1 MQYTSGSTAN
11 PRGVVLSMRNVTE
24 NVDQIIRNYF
34 RHEGGAPRLPSS
46 VVSWLPLYHDM
57 GLMVG
62 LFIPLFVGCPVIL
75 TSPEAFIRKPA
86 RWMQL
91 LAKHQAPFSAAPNF
105 AFDLA
110 VAKTSEED
118 MAGLDLGH
126 VNTIINGAEQV
137 QPNTITKFLRRFR
150 PYNLMPAAVK
160 PSYGMA
166 EAVVYLATTK
176 AGSPPTSTEFDADS
190 LARGHAELST
200 FETERATRLIR
211 YHSDDKEPLLRI
223 VDPDSN
229 IELGPGRIG
238 EIWIHG
244 KNVSTG
250 YHNADDA
257 LNRDKFQASIREA
270 SAGTPRSPWLR
281 TGDLGFIVGDEFYIV
296 GRMKDL
302 IIQDGVNHYPDDIE
316 TTVKEFTGGRVAA
329 FSVSDDGVEH
339 LVIAA
344 EVRTEH
350 GPDKVTIMDFSTI
363 KRLVVSALSKLH
375 GLHVTDFL
383 LVPPGALPKTTSGK
397 ISRAACAKQYGAN
410 KLQRSSNVPMT
421 DGSVTA
427 DKLQKWFREYLST
440 HIECHPNEVSLD
452 VPIRDLGLKSIDV
465 LAIPGDLGDRF
476 GFCIP
481 DLAVWDNPS
490 ANDLIDSLLN
500 QRSADSLRESHGHA
514 DRNTQ
519 GRGSI
524 NEPVAVIGVGCR
536 FPGDIDGPER
546 LWDFLTEK
554 KCAITAYPDRGFTN
568 AGTFAESGGF
578 LKDVAG
584 FDNRFFDIPPD
595 EALRMDPQQ
604 RLLLEVSWEALE
616 HAGIIPESLRLS
628 RTGVFVGVSS
638 TDYVRLVS
646 ASAQQKSTIWDNT
659 GGSSSIIANRISY
672 FLDIQGPSIV
682 IDTACSSSLVAVH
695 LACRSLST
703 WDCDIALVGGTNVLI
718 SPEPWGGFREAGILS
733 QTGCCHAF
741 DKSADGMVRGEG
753 CGVIVLQRLSDARLE
768 GRRILAIL
776 TGSAVNQDGKSNGI
790 MAPNPSAQIG
800 VLENACK
807 SARVD
812 PLEIGYVEA
821 HGTGTSLGDRIE
833 AHALGMVFGRKRPGS
848 GPLMIGSIKPNIGH
862 LEGAAGIAGLIKAV
876 LMVERGSLL
885 PSGGFTEPNPAIPFT
900 ELGLRVVDELQE
912 WPVVA
917 GRPRRAGVSSF
928 GFGGTNA
935 HVIVEEAGSVGADT
949 VSGRADVGG
958 SGGGVVAWVISG
970 KTASALAAQAG
981 RLGRYVRARP
991 ALDVVDVGYSL
1002 VSTRSVFDH
1011 RAVVVGQTR
1020 DELLAGLA
1028 GVVAGRPEAGVVCGV
1043 GKPAGK
1049 TAFVFAGQGSQWLG
1063 MGSELYAAYPVF
1075 AEALDAVVDE
1085 LDRHLRYPLRDVIW
1099 GHDQDLLNTTEFAQP
1114 ALFAVEVALYRLLM
1128 SWGVRPGLV
1137 LGHSVGELAAAH
1149 VAGALCLPDA
1159 AMLVAA
1165 RGRLMQALPAG
1176 GAMFAVQAREDEVA
1190 PMLGHDVSI
1199 AAVNG
1204 PASVVISGAHDAV
1217 SAIADRLRGQG
1228 RRVHRL
1234 AVSHAF
1240 HSALMEPMIAEFTA
1254 VAAELSVGLPTIPVI
1269 SNVTGQLVA
1278 DDFASAD
1285 YWARHIRAVVRFGD
1299 SVRSAH
1305 CAGASR
1311 FIEVGPGGGLT
1322 SLIEASLAD
1331 AQIVSVPTLR
1341 KDRPEPV
1348 SVMTAAAQGFVSGM
1362 GLDWASVFS
1371 GYRPKR
1377 VELPTYA
1384 FQHQKFWLAPAP
1396 SVSDPTA
1403 AGQIGASDGGAEL
1416 LASSGFAARLAGRSA
1431 DEQLAAAI
1439 EVVCEHAAAVLGRD
1453 GAAGLDAGQAFA
1465 DSGFN
1470 SLSAVELRNR
1480 LTAVTAVTLPATA
1493 IFDHPTPT
1501 ELAQYLITQIDGHG
1515 SSAAAAA
1522 NPAER
1527 IDALTDLFLQA
1538 CDAGRDADGW
1548 KMVALASNTRERMSS
1563 PVRNNVSKNVALLAD
1578 GISDVVVICIP
1589 TLTVLSDQRE
1599 YRDIANAMTGRHSVY
1614 SLTLPGFDSSDALPQ
1629 NADMIVETVSNAIID
1644 VVGGSCRFVL
1654 SGYSSG
1660 GVLAYA
1666 LCSHL
1671 SVKHQ
1676 RNPLGVALIDTY
1688 LPSQIANPSMNEG
1701 FSPNDTGKGLS
1712 REVIRVARMLNR
1724 LTATRLTAAATY
1736 AAIFQAWE
1744 PGRSMA
1750 PVLNIVAKDRIA
1762 TVENLREERINRW
1775 RTAAAEAAYSVAEV
1789 PGDHFG
1795 MMSTSSEA
1803 IATEIHDWISGLVRG
1818 PHR

>member
-1 MQYTSGSTAN
+1 
-11 PRGVVLSMRNVTE
+11 
-24 NVDQIIRNYF
+24 
-34 RHEGGAPRLPSS
+34 
-46 VVSWLPLYHDM
+46 
-57 GLMVG
+57 
-62 LFIPLFVGCPVIL
+62 
-75 TSPEAFIRKPA
+75 
-86 RWMQL
+86 
-91 LAKHQAPFSAAPNF
+91 
-105 AFDLA
+105 
-110 VAKTSEED
+110 
-118 MAGLDLGH
+118 
-126 VNTIINGAEQV
+126 
-137 QPNTITKFLRRFR
+137 
-150 PYNLMPAAVK
+150 
-160 PSYGMA
+160 
-166 EAVVYLATTK
+166 
-176 AGSPPTSTEFDADS
+176 
-190 LARGHAELST
+190 
-200 FETERATRLIR
+200 
-211 YHSDDKEPLLRI
+211 
-223 VDPDSN
+223 
-229 IELGPGRIG
+229 
-238 EIWIHG
+238 
-244 KNVSTG
+244 
-250 YHNADDA
+250 
-257 LNRDKFQASIREA
+257 
-270 SAGTPRSPWLR
+270 
-281 TGDLGFIVGDEFYIV
+281 
-296 GRMKDL
+296 
-302 IIQDGVNHYPDDIE
+302 
-316 TTVKEFTGGRVAA
+316 
-329 FSVSDDGVEH
+329 
-339 LVIAA
+339 
-344 EVRTEH
+344 
-350 GPDKVTIMDFSTI
+350 
-363 KRLVVSALSKLH
+363 
-375 GLHVTDFL
+375 
-383 LVPPGALPKTTSGK
+383 
-397 ISRAACAKQYGAN
+397 
-410 KLQRSSNVPMT
+410 MT

-821 HGTGTSLGDRIE
+821 HGTGTSLGDRIA

-1299 SVRSAH
+1299 SARSAH

>member
-1 MQYTSGSTAN
+1 
-11 PRGVVLSMRNVTE
+11 
-24 NVDQIIRNYF
+24 
-34 RHEGGAPRLPSS
+34 
-46 VVSWLPLYHDM
+46 
-57 GLMVG
+57 
-62 LFIPLFVGCPVIL
+62 
-75 TSPEAFIRKPA
+75 
-86 RWMQL
+86 
-91 LAKHQAPFSAAPNF
+91 
-105 AFDLA
+105 
-110 VAKTSEED
+110 
-118 MAGLDLGH
+118 
-126 VNTIINGAEQV
+126 
-137 QPNTITKFLRRFR
+137 
-150 PYNLMPAAVK
+150 
-160 PSYGMA
+160 
-166 EAVVYLATTK
+166 
-176 AGSPPTSTEFDADS
+176 
-190 LARGHAELST
+190 
-200 FETERATRLIR
+200 
-211 YHSDDKEPLLRI
+211 
-223 VDPDSN
+223 
-229 IELGPGRIG
+229 
-238 EIWIHG
+238 
-244 KNVSTG
+244 
-250 YHNADDA
+250 
-257 LNRDKFQASIREA
+257 
-270 SAGTPRSPWLR
+270 
-281 TGDLGFIVGDEFYIV
+281 
-296 GRMKDL
+296 
-302 IIQDGVNHYPDDIE
+302 
-316 TTVKEFTGGRVAA
+316 
-329 FSVSDDGVEH
+329 
-339 LVIAA
+339 
-344 EVRTEH
+344 
-350 GPDKVTIMDFSTI
+350 
-363 KRLVVSALSKLH
+363 
-375 GLHVTDFL
+375 
-383 LVPPGALPKTTSGK
+383 
-397 ISRAACAKQYGAN
+397 
-410 KLQRSSNVPMT
+410 MT

-812 PLEIGYVEA
+812 PLEIGYVED

-1676 RNPLGVALIDTY
+1676 RNPLRVALIDTY

-1818 PHR
+1818 PHP

>member
-1 MQYTSGSTAN
+1 MVS
-11 PRGVVLSMRNVTE
+11 RVLVHAYRV
-24 NVDQIIRNYF
+24 
-34 RHEGGAPRLPSS
+34 SS
-46 VVSWLPLYHDM
+46 
-57 GLMVG
+57 
-62 LFIPLFVGCPVIL
+62 
-75 TSPEAFIRKPA
+75 
-86 RWMQL
+86 
-91 LAKHQAPFSAAPNF
+91 
-105 AFDLA
+105 
-110 VAKTSEED
+110 
-118 MAGLDLGH
+118 
-126 VNTIINGAEQV
+126 
-137 QPNTITKFLRRFR
+137 
-150 PYNLMPAAVK
+150 
-160 PSYGMA
+160 
-166 EAVVYLATTK
+166 
-176 AGSPPTSTEFDADS
+176 
-190 LARGHAELST
+190 
-200 FETERATRLIR
+200 
-211 YHSDDKEPLLRI
+211 
-223 VDPDSN
+223 
-229 IELGPGRIG
+229 
-238 EIWIHG
+238 
-244 KNVSTG
+244 
-250 YHNADDA
+250 
-257 LNRDKFQASIREA
+257 
-270 SAGTPRSPWLR
+270 
-281 TGDLGFIVGDEFYIV
+281 
-296 GRMKDL
+296 
-302 IIQDGVNHYPDDIE
+302 
-316 TTVKEFTGGRVAA
+316 
-329 FSVSDDGVEH
+329 
-339 LVIAA
+339 
-344 EVRTEH
+344 
-350 GPDKVTIMDFSTI
+350 
-363 KRLVVSALSKLH
+363 
-375 GLHVTDFL
+375 
-383 LVPPGALPKTTSGK
+383 
-397 ISRAACAKQYGAN
+397 
-410 KLQRSSNVPMT
+410 
-421 DGSVTA
+421 
-427 DKLQKWFREYLST
+427 
-440 HIECHPNEVSLD
+440 NEVSLD

-519 GRGSI
+519 GRDSI

-616 HAGIIPESLRLS
+616 HAGIIPASLRLS

-812 PLEIGYVEA
+812 PLEIGYVQA

-1818 PHR
+1818 PHP

>member
-1 MQYTSGSTAN
+1 
-11 PRGVVLSMRNVTE
+11 
-24 NVDQIIRNYF
+24 
-34 RHEGGAPRLPSS
+34 
-46 VVSWLPLYHDM
+46 
-57 GLMVG
+57 
-62 LFIPLFVGCPVIL
+62 
-75 TSPEAFIRKPA
+75 
-86 RWMQL
+86 
-91 LAKHQAPFSAAPNF
+91 
-105 AFDLA
+105 
-110 VAKTSEED
+110 
-118 MAGLDLGH
+118 
-126 VNTIINGAEQV
+126 
-137 QPNTITKFLRRFR
+137 
-150 PYNLMPAAVK
+150 
-160 PSYGMA
+160 
-166 EAVVYLATTK
+166 
-176 AGSPPTSTEFDADS
+176 
-190 LARGHAELST
+190 
-200 FETERATRLIR
+200 
-211 YHSDDKEPLLRI
+211 
-223 VDPDSN
+223 
-229 IELGPGRIG
+229 
-238 EIWIHG
+238 
-244 KNVSTG
+244 
-250 YHNADDA
+250 
-257 LNRDKFQASIREA
+257 
-270 SAGTPRSPWLR
+270 
-281 TGDLGFIVGDEFYIV
+281 
-296 GRMKDL
+296 
-302 IIQDGVNHYPDDIE
+302 
-316 TTVKEFTGGRVAA
+316 
-329 FSVSDDGVEH
+329 
-339 LVIAA
+339 
-344 EVRTEH
+344 
-350 GPDKVTIMDFSTI
+350 
-363 KRLVVSALSKLH
+363 
-375 GLHVTDFL
+375 
-383 LVPPGALPKTTSGK
+383 
-397 ISRAACAKQYGAN
+397 
-410 KLQRSSNVPMT
+410 MT

-1578 GISDVVVICIP
+1578 GISNVVVICIP

-1818 PHR
+1818 PHP

>member
-1 MQYTSGSTAN
+1 MVS
-11 PRGVVLSMRNVTE
+11 RVLVHAYRV
-24 NVDQIIRNYF
+24 
-34 RHEGGAPRLPSS
+34 SS
-46 VVSWLPLYHDM
+46 
-57 GLMVG
+57 
-62 LFIPLFVGCPVIL
+62 
-75 TSPEAFIRKPA
+75 
-86 RWMQL
+86 
-91 LAKHQAPFSAAPNF
+91 
-105 AFDLA
+105 
-110 VAKTSEED
+110 
-118 MAGLDLGH
+118 
-126 VNTIINGAEQV
+126 
-137 QPNTITKFLRRFR
+137 
-150 PYNLMPAAVK
+150 
-160 PSYGMA
+160 
-166 EAVVYLATTK
+166 
-176 AGSPPTSTEFDADS
+176 
-190 LARGHAELST
+190 
-200 FETERATRLIR
+200 
-211 YHSDDKEPLLRI
+211 
-223 VDPDSN
+223 
-229 IELGPGRIG
+229 
-238 EIWIHG
+238 
-244 KNVSTG
+244 
-250 YHNADDA
+250 
-257 LNRDKFQASIREA
+257 
-270 SAGTPRSPWLR
+270 
-281 TGDLGFIVGDEFYIV
+281 
-296 GRMKDL
+296 
-302 IIQDGVNHYPDDIE
+302 
-316 TTVKEFTGGRVAA
+316 
-329 FSVSDDGVEH
+329 
-339 LVIAA
+339 
-344 EVRTEH
+344 
-350 GPDKVTIMDFSTI
+350 
-363 KRLVVSALSKLH
+363 
-375 GLHVTDFL
+375 
-383 LVPPGALPKTTSGK
+383 
-397 ISRAACAKQYGAN
+397 
-410 KLQRSSNVPMT
+410 
-421 DGSVTA
+421 
-427 DKLQKWFREYLST
+427 
-440 HIECHPNEVSLD
+440 NEVSLD

-753 CGVIVLQRLSDARLE
+753 CGVIVLQRLSDARVE

-1818 PHR
+1818 PHP

>member
-1 MQYTSGSTAN
+1 MVS
-11 PRGVVLSMRNVTE
+11 RVLVHAYRV
-24 NVDQIIRNYF
+24 
-34 RHEGGAPRLPSS
+34 SS
-46 VVSWLPLYHDM
+46 
-57 GLMVG
+57 
-62 LFIPLFVGCPVIL
+62 
-75 TSPEAFIRKPA
+75 
-86 RWMQL
+86 
-91 LAKHQAPFSAAPNF
+91 
-105 AFDLA
+105 
-110 VAKTSEED
+110 
-118 MAGLDLGH
+118 
-126 VNTIINGAEQV
+126 
-137 QPNTITKFLRRFR
+137 
-150 PYNLMPAAVK
+150 
-160 PSYGMA
+160 
-166 EAVVYLATTK
+166 
-176 AGSPPTSTEFDADS
+176 
-190 LARGHAELST
+190 
-200 FETERATRLIR
+200 
-211 YHSDDKEPLLRI
+211 
-223 VDPDSN
+223 
-229 IELGPGRIG
+229 
-238 EIWIHG
+238 
-244 KNVSTG
+244 
-250 YHNADDA
+250 
-257 LNRDKFQASIREA
+257 
-270 SAGTPRSPWLR
+270 
-281 TGDLGFIVGDEFYIV
+281 
-296 GRMKDL
+296 
-302 IIQDGVNHYPDDIE
+302 
-316 TTVKEFTGGRVAA
+316 
-329 FSVSDDGVEH
+329 
-339 LVIAA
+339 
-344 EVRTEH
+344 
-350 GPDKVTIMDFSTI
+350 
-363 KRLVVSALSKLH
+363 
-375 GLHVTDFL
+375 
-383 LVPPGALPKTTSGK
+383 
-397 ISRAACAKQYGAN
+397 
-410 KLQRSSNVPMT
+410 
-421 DGSVTA
+421 
-427 DKLQKWFREYLST
+427 
-440 HIECHPNEVSLD
+440 NEVSLD

-568 AGTFAESGGF
+568 AGTFAESGSF

-1614 SLTLPGFDSSDALPQ
+1614 SLTLAGFDSSDALPQ

-1818 PHR
+1818 PHP

>member
-1 MQYTSGSTAN
+1 MVS
-11 PRGVVLSMRNVTE
+11 RVLVHAYRV
-24 NVDQIIRNYF
+24 
-34 RHEGGAPRLPSS
+34 SS
-46 VVSWLPLYHDM
+46 
-57 GLMVG
+57 
-62 LFIPLFVGCPVIL
+62 
-75 TSPEAFIRKPA
+75 
-86 RWMQL
+86 
-91 LAKHQAPFSAAPNF
+91 
-105 AFDLA
+105 
-110 VAKTSEED
+110 
-118 MAGLDLGH
+118 
-126 VNTIINGAEQV
+126 
-137 QPNTITKFLRRFR
+137 
-150 PYNLMPAAVK
+150 
-160 PSYGMA
+160 
-166 EAVVYLATTK
+166 
-176 AGSPPTSTEFDADS
+176 
-190 LARGHAELST
+190 
-200 FETERATRLIR
+200 
-211 YHSDDKEPLLRI
+211 
-223 VDPDSN
+223 
-229 IELGPGRIG
+229 
-238 EIWIHG
+238 
-244 KNVSTG
+244 
-250 YHNADDA
+250 
-257 LNRDKFQASIREA
+257 
-270 SAGTPRSPWLR
+270 
-281 TGDLGFIVGDEFYIV
+281 
-296 GRMKDL
+296 
-302 IIQDGVNHYPDDIE
+302 
-316 TTVKEFTGGRVAA
+316 
-329 FSVSDDGVEH
+329 
-339 LVIAA
+339 
-344 EVRTEH
+344 
-350 GPDKVTIMDFSTI
+350 
-363 KRLVVSALSKLH
+363 
-375 GLHVTDFL
+375 
-383 LVPPGALPKTTSGK
+383 
-397 ISRAACAKQYGAN
+397 
-410 KLQRSSNVPMT
+410 
-421 DGSVTA
+421 
-427 DKLQKWFREYLST
+427 
-440 HIECHPNEVSLD
+440 NEVSLD

-1724 LTATRLTAAATY
+1724 LTATRLTAEATY

-1818 PHR
+1818 PHP

>member
-1 MQYTSGSTAN
+1 MVS
-11 PRGVVLSMRNVTE
+11 RVLVHAYRV
-24 NVDQIIRNYF
+24 
-34 RHEGGAPRLPSS
+34 SS
-46 VVSWLPLYHDM
+46 
-57 GLMVG
+57 
-62 LFIPLFVGCPVIL
+62 
-75 TSPEAFIRKPA
+75 
-86 RWMQL
+86 
-91 LAKHQAPFSAAPNF
+91 
-105 AFDLA
+105 
-110 VAKTSEED
+110 
-118 MAGLDLGH
+118 
-126 VNTIINGAEQV
+126 
-137 QPNTITKFLRRFR
+137 
-150 PYNLMPAAVK
+150 
-160 PSYGMA
+160 
-166 EAVVYLATTK
+166 
-176 AGSPPTSTEFDADS
+176 
-190 LARGHAELST
+190 
-200 FETERATRLIR
+200 
-211 YHSDDKEPLLRI
+211 
-223 VDPDSN
+223 
-229 IELGPGRIG
+229 
-238 EIWIHG
+238 
-244 KNVSTG
+244 
-250 YHNADDA
+250 
-257 LNRDKFQASIREA
+257 
-270 SAGTPRSPWLR
+270 
-281 TGDLGFIVGDEFYIV
+281 
-296 GRMKDL
+296 
-302 IIQDGVNHYPDDIE
+302 
-316 TTVKEFTGGRVAA
+316 
-329 FSVSDDGVEH
+329 
-339 LVIAA
+339 
-344 EVRTEH
+344 
-350 GPDKVTIMDFSTI
+350 
-363 KRLVVSALSKLH
+363 
-375 GLHVTDFL
+375 
-383 LVPPGALPKTTSGK
+383 
-397 ISRAACAKQYGAN
+397 
-410 KLQRSSNVPMT
+410 
-421 DGSVTA
+421 
-427 DKLQKWFREYLST
+427 
-440 HIECHPNEVSLD
+440 NEVSLD

-682 IDTACSSSLVAVH
+682 IDTACWSSLVAVH

-1818 PHR
+1818 PHP

>member
-1 MQYTSGSTAN
+1 
-11 PRGVVLSMRNVTE
+11 
-24 NVDQIIRNYF
+24 
-34 RHEGGAPRLPSS
+34 
-46 VVSWLPLYHDM
+46 
-57 GLMVG
+57 
-62 LFIPLFVGCPVIL
+62 
-75 TSPEAFIRKPA
+75 
-86 RWMQL
+86 
-91 LAKHQAPFSAAPNF
+91 
-105 AFDLA
+105 
-110 VAKTSEED
+110 
-118 MAGLDLGH
+118 
-126 VNTIINGAEQV
+126 
-137 QPNTITKFLRRFR
+137 
-150 PYNLMPAAVK
+150 
-160 PSYGMA
+160 
-166 EAVVYLATTK
+166 
-176 AGSPPTSTEFDADS
+176 
-190 LARGHAELST
+190 
-200 FETERATRLIR
+200 
-211 YHSDDKEPLLRI
+211 
-223 VDPDSN
+223 
-229 IELGPGRIG
+229 
-238 EIWIHG
+238 
-244 KNVSTG
+244 
-250 YHNADDA
+250 
-257 LNRDKFQASIREA
+257 
-270 SAGTPRSPWLR
+270 
-281 TGDLGFIVGDEFYIV
+281 
-296 GRMKDL
+296 
-302 IIQDGVNHYPDDIE
+302 
-316 TTVKEFTGGRVAA
+316 
-329 FSVSDDGVEH
+329 
-339 LVIAA
+339 
-344 EVRTEH
+344 
-350 GPDKVTIMDFSTI
+350 
-363 KRLVVSALSKLH
+363 
-375 GLHVTDFL
+375 
-383 LVPPGALPKTTSGK
+383 
-397 ISRAACAKQYGAN
+397 
-410 KLQRSSNVPMT
+410 MT

-821 HGTGTSLGDRIE
+821 HGTVTSLGDRIE

-1818 PHR
+1818 PHP

>member
-1 MQYTSGSTAN
+1 
-11 PRGVVLSMRNVTE
+11 
-24 NVDQIIRNYF
+24 
-34 RHEGGAPRLPSS
+34 
-46 VVSWLPLYHDM
+46 
-57 GLMVG
+57 
-62 LFIPLFVGCPVIL
+62 
-75 TSPEAFIRKPA
+75 
-86 RWMQL
+86 
-91 LAKHQAPFSAAPNF
+91 
-105 AFDLA
+105 
-110 VAKTSEED
+110 
-118 MAGLDLGH
+118 
-126 VNTIINGAEQV
+126 
-137 QPNTITKFLRRFR
+137 
-150 PYNLMPAAVK
+150 
-160 PSYGMA
+160 
-166 EAVVYLATTK
+166 
-176 AGSPPTSTEFDADS
+176 
-190 LARGHAELST
+190 
-200 FETERATRLIR
+200 
-211 YHSDDKEPLLRI
+211 
-223 VDPDSN
+223 
-229 IELGPGRIG
+229 
-238 EIWIHG
+238 
-244 KNVSTG
+244 
-250 YHNADDA
+250 
-257 LNRDKFQASIREA
+257 
-270 SAGTPRSPWLR
+270 
-281 TGDLGFIVGDEFYIV
+281 
-296 GRMKDL
+296 
-302 IIQDGVNHYPDDIE
+302 
-316 TTVKEFTGGRVAA
+316 
-329 FSVSDDGVEH
+329 
-339 LVIAA
+339 
-344 EVRTEH
+344 
-350 GPDKVTIMDFSTI
+350 
-363 KRLVVSALSKLH
+363 
-375 GLHVTDFL
+375 
-383 LVPPGALPKTTSGK
+383 
-397 ISRAACAKQYGAN
+397 
-410 KLQRSSNVPMT
+410 MT

-991 ALDVVDVGYSL
+991 ALDVVDVGDSL

-1818 PHR
+1818 PHP

>member
-1 MQYTSGSTAN
+1 MVS
-11 PRGVVLSMRNVTE
+11 RVLVHAYRV
-24 NVDQIIRNYF
+24 
-34 RHEGGAPRLPSS
+34 SS
-46 VVSWLPLYHDM
+46 
-57 GLMVG
+57 
-62 LFIPLFVGCPVIL
+62 
-75 TSPEAFIRKPA
+75 
-86 RWMQL
+86 
-91 LAKHQAPFSAAPNF
+91 
-105 AFDLA
+105 
-110 VAKTSEED
+110 
-118 MAGLDLGH
+118 
-126 VNTIINGAEQV
+126 
-137 QPNTITKFLRRFR
+137 
-150 PYNLMPAAVK
+150 
-160 PSYGMA
+160 
-166 EAVVYLATTK
+166 
-176 AGSPPTSTEFDADS
+176 
-190 LARGHAELST
+190 
-200 FETERATRLIR
+200 
-211 YHSDDKEPLLRI
+211 
-223 VDPDSN
+223 
-229 IELGPGRIG
+229 
-238 EIWIHG
+238 
-244 KNVSTG
+244 
-250 YHNADDA
+250 
-257 LNRDKFQASIREA
+257 
-270 SAGTPRSPWLR
+270 
-281 TGDLGFIVGDEFYIV
+281 
-296 GRMKDL
+296 
-302 IIQDGVNHYPDDIE
+302 
-316 TTVKEFTGGRVAA
+316 
-329 FSVSDDGVEH
+329 
-339 LVIAA
+339 
-344 EVRTEH
+344 
-350 GPDKVTIMDFSTI
+350 
-363 KRLVVSALSKLH
+363 
-375 GLHVTDFL
+375 
-383 LVPPGALPKTTSGK
+383 
-397 ISRAACAKQYGAN
+397 
-410 KLQRSSNVPMT
+410 
-421 DGSVTA
+421 
-427 DKLQKWFREYLST
+427 
-440 HIECHPNEVSLD
+440 NEVSLD

-900 ELGLRVVDELQE
+900 ELGLRVVDQLQE

-1818 PHR
+1818 PHP

>member
-1 MQYTSGSTAN
+1 
-11 PRGVVLSMRNVTE
+11 
-24 NVDQIIRNYF
+24 
-34 RHEGGAPRLPSS
+34 
-46 VVSWLPLYHDM
+46 
-57 GLMVG
+57 
-62 LFIPLFVGCPVIL
+62 
-75 TSPEAFIRKPA
+75 
-86 RWMQL
+86 
-91 LAKHQAPFSAAPNF
+91 
-105 AFDLA
+105 
-110 VAKTSEED
+110 
-118 MAGLDLGH
+118 
-126 VNTIINGAEQV
+126 
-137 QPNTITKFLRRFR
+137 
-150 PYNLMPAAVK
+150 
-160 PSYGMA
+160 
-166 EAVVYLATTK
+166 
-176 AGSPPTSTEFDADS
+176 
-190 LARGHAELST
+190 
-200 FETERATRLIR
+200 
-211 YHSDDKEPLLRI
+211 
-223 VDPDSN
+223 
-229 IELGPGRIG
+229 
-238 EIWIHG
+238 
-244 KNVSTG
+244 
-250 YHNADDA
+250 
-257 LNRDKFQASIREA
+257 
-270 SAGTPRSPWLR
+270 
-281 TGDLGFIVGDEFYIV
+281 
-296 GRMKDL
+296 
-302 IIQDGVNHYPDDIE
+302 
-316 TTVKEFTGGRVAA
+316 
-329 FSVSDDGVEH
+329 
-339 LVIAA
+339 
-344 EVRTEH
+344 
-350 GPDKVTIMDFSTI
+350 
-363 KRLVVSALSKLH
+363 
-375 GLHVTDFL
+375 
-383 LVPPGALPKTTSGK
+383 
-397 ISRAACAKQYGAN
+397 
-410 KLQRSSNVPMT
+410 MT

-1063 MGSELYAAYPVF
+1063 MGSELYAAYPIF

-1818 PHR
+1818 PHP

>member
-1 MQYTSGSTAN
+1 
-11 PRGVVLSMRNVTE
+11 
-24 NVDQIIRNYF
+24 
-34 RHEGGAPRLPSS
+34 
-46 VVSWLPLYHDM
+46 
-57 GLMVG
+57 
-62 LFIPLFVGCPVIL
+62 
-75 TSPEAFIRKPA
+75 
-86 RWMQL
+86 
-91 LAKHQAPFSAAPNF
+91 
-105 AFDLA
+105 
-110 VAKTSEED
+110 
-118 MAGLDLGH
+118 
-126 VNTIINGAEQV
+126 
-137 QPNTITKFLRRFR
+137 
-150 PYNLMPAAVK
+150 
-160 PSYGMA
+160 
-166 EAVVYLATTK
+166 
-176 AGSPPTSTEFDADS
+176 
-190 LARGHAELST
+190 
-200 FETERATRLIR
+200 
-211 YHSDDKEPLLRI
+211 
-223 VDPDSN
+223 
-229 IELGPGRIG
+229 
-238 EIWIHG
+238 
-244 KNVSTG
+244 
-250 YHNADDA
+250 
-257 LNRDKFQASIREA
+257 
-270 SAGTPRSPWLR
+270 
-281 TGDLGFIVGDEFYIV
+281 
-296 GRMKDL
+296 
-302 IIQDGVNHYPDDIE
+302 
-316 TTVKEFTGGRVAA
+316 
-329 FSVSDDGVEH
+329 
-339 LVIAA
+339 
-344 EVRTEH
+344 
-350 GPDKVTIMDFSTI
+350 
-363 KRLVVSALSKLH
+363 
-375 GLHVTDFL
+375 
-383 LVPPGALPKTTSGK
+383 
-397 ISRAACAKQYGAN
+397 
-410 KLQRSSNVPMT
+410 MT

-807 SARVD
+807 SARVG

-1176 GAMFAVQAREDEVA
+1176 GAMFAVQAREDDVA

-1818 PHR
+1818 PHP

>member
-1 MQYTSGSTAN
+1 
-11 PRGVVLSMRNVTE
+11 
-24 NVDQIIRNYF
+24 
-34 RHEGGAPRLPSS
+34 
-46 VVSWLPLYHDM
+46 
-57 GLMVG
+57 
-62 LFIPLFVGCPVIL
+62 
-75 TSPEAFIRKPA
+75 
-86 RWMQL
+86 
-91 LAKHQAPFSAAPNF
+91 
-105 AFDLA
+105 
-110 VAKTSEED
+110 
-118 MAGLDLGH
+118 
-126 VNTIINGAEQV
+126 
-137 QPNTITKFLRRFR
+137 
-150 PYNLMPAAVK
+150 
-160 PSYGMA
+160 
-166 EAVVYLATTK
+166 
-176 AGSPPTSTEFDADS
+176 
-190 LARGHAELST
+190 
-200 FETERATRLIR
+200 
-211 YHSDDKEPLLRI
+211 
-223 VDPDSN
+223 
-229 IELGPGRIG
+229 
-238 EIWIHG
+238 
-244 KNVSTG
+244 
-250 YHNADDA
+250 
-257 LNRDKFQASIREA
+257 
-270 SAGTPRSPWLR
+270 
-281 TGDLGFIVGDEFYIV
+281 
-296 GRMKDL
+296 
-302 IIQDGVNHYPDDIE
+302 
-316 TTVKEFTGGRVAA
+316 
-329 FSVSDDGVEH
+329 
-339 LVIAA
+339 
-344 EVRTEH
+344 
-350 GPDKVTIMDFSTI
+350 
-363 KRLVVSALSKLH
+363 
-375 GLHVTDFL
+375 
-383 LVPPGALPKTTSGK
+383 
-397 ISRAACAKQYGAN
+397 
-410 KLQRSSNVPMT
+410 MT

-427 DKLQKWFREYLST
+427 DKLQKWFREYVST

-465 LAIPGDLGDRF
+465 LAIPGDLGYRF

-862 LEGAAGIAGLIKAV
+862 LERAAGIAGLIKAV

-917 GRPRRAGVSSF
+917 GRPRRAGLSSF

-1724 LTATRLTAAATY
+1724 LTATRLTAAASY
-1736 AAIFQAWE
+1736 AAIFQACE

-1818 PHR
+1818 PHP

>member
-1 MQYTSGSTAN
+1 
-11 PRGVVLSMRNVTE
+11 
-24 NVDQIIRNYF
+24 
-34 RHEGGAPRLPSS
+34 
-46 VVSWLPLYHDM
+46 
-57 GLMVG
+57 
-62 LFIPLFVGCPVIL
+62 
-75 TSPEAFIRKPA
+75 
-86 RWMQL
+86 
-91 LAKHQAPFSAAPNF
+91 
-105 AFDLA
+105 
-110 VAKTSEED
+110 
-118 MAGLDLGH
+118 
-126 VNTIINGAEQV
+126 
-137 QPNTITKFLRRFR
+137 
-150 PYNLMPAAVK
+150 
-160 PSYGMA
+160 
-166 EAVVYLATTK
+166 
-176 AGSPPTSTEFDADS
+176 
-190 LARGHAELST
+190 
-200 FETERATRLIR
+200 
-211 YHSDDKEPLLRI
+211 
-223 VDPDSN
+223 
-229 IELGPGRIG
+229 
-238 EIWIHG
+238 
-244 KNVSTG
+244 
-250 YHNADDA
+250 
-257 LNRDKFQASIREA
+257 
-270 SAGTPRSPWLR
+270 
-281 TGDLGFIVGDEFYIV
+281 
-296 GRMKDL
+296 
-302 IIQDGVNHYPDDIE
+302 
-316 TTVKEFTGGRVAA
+316 
-329 FSVSDDGVEH
+329 
-339 LVIAA
+339 
-344 EVRTEH
+344 
-350 GPDKVTIMDFSTI
+350 
-363 KRLVVSALSKLH
+363 
-375 GLHVTDFL
+375 
-383 LVPPGALPKTTSGK
+383 
-397 ISRAACAKQYGAN
+397 
-410 KLQRSSNVPMT
+410 MT

-1049 TAFVFAGQGSQWLG
+1049 TAFVFAGQGAQWLG

-1114 ALFAVEVALYRLLM
+1114 ALFAVEVALYRLVM

-1527 IDALTDLFLQA
+1527 IDALTDVFLQA

-1818 PHR
+1818 PHP

>member
-1 MQYTSGSTAN
+1 
-11 PRGVVLSMRNVTE
+11 
-24 NVDQIIRNYF
+24 
-34 RHEGGAPRLPSS
+34 
-46 VVSWLPLYHDM
+46 
-57 GLMVG
+57 
-62 LFIPLFVGCPVIL
+62 
-75 TSPEAFIRKPA
+75 
-86 RWMQL
+86 
-91 LAKHQAPFSAAPNF
+91 
-105 AFDLA
+105 
-110 VAKTSEED
+110 
-118 MAGLDLGH
+118 
-126 VNTIINGAEQV
+126 
-137 QPNTITKFLRRFR
+137 
-150 PYNLMPAAVK
+150 
-160 PSYGMA
+160 
-166 EAVVYLATTK
+166 
-176 AGSPPTSTEFDADS
+176 
-190 LARGHAELST
+190 
-200 FETERATRLIR
+200 
-211 YHSDDKEPLLRI
+211 
-223 VDPDSN
+223 
-229 IELGPGRIG
+229 
-238 EIWIHG
+238 
-244 KNVSTG
+244 
-250 YHNADDA
+250 
-257 LNRDKFQASIREA
+257 
-270 SAGTPRSPWLR
+270 
-281 TGDLGFIVGDEFYIV
+281 
-296 GRMKDL
+296 
-302 IIQDGVNHYPDDIE
+302 
-316 TTVKEFTGGRVAA
+316 
-329 FSVSDDGVEH
+329 
-339 LVIAA
+339 
-344 EVRTEH
+344 
-350 GPDKVTIMDFSTI
+350 
-363 KRLVVSALSKLH
+363 
-375 GLHVTDFL
+375 
-383 LVPPGALPKTTSGK
+383 
-397 ISRAACAKQYGAN
+397 
-410 KLQRSSNVPMT
+410 MT

-1671 SVKHQ
+1671 AVKHQ

-1818 PHR
+1818 PHP

>member
-1 MQYTSGSTAN
+1 
-11 PRGVVLSMRNVTE
+11 
-24 NVDQIIRNYF
+24 
-34 RHEGGAPRLPSS
+34 
-46 VVSWLPLYHDM
+46 
-57 GLMVG
+57 
-62 LFIPLFVGCPVIL
+62 
-75 TSPEAFIRKPA
+75 
-86 RWMQL
+86 
-91 LAKHQAPFSAAPNF
+91 
-105 AFDLA
+105 
-110 VAKTSEED
+110 
-118 MAGLDLGH
+118 
-126 VNTIINGAEQV
+126 
-137 QPNTITKFLRRFR
+137 
-150 PYNLMPAAVK
+150 
-160 PSYGMA
+160 
-166 EAVVYLATTK
+166 
-176 AGSPPTSTEFDADS
+176 
-190 LARGHAELST
+190 
-200 FETERATRLIR
+200 
-211 YHSDDKEPLLRI
+211 
-223 VDPDSN
+223 
-229 IELGPGRIG
+229 
-238 EIWIHG
+238 
-244 KNVSTG
+244 
-250 YHNADDA
+250 
-257 LNRDKFQASIREA
+257 
-270 SAGTPRSPWLR
+270 
-281 TGDLGFIVGDEFYIV
+281 
-296 GRMKDL
+296 
-302 IIQDGVNHYPDDIE
+302 
-316 TTVKEFTGGRVAA
+316 
-329 FSVSDDGVEH
+329 
-339 LVIAA
+339 
-344 EVRTEH
+344 
-350 GPDKVTIMDFSTI
+350 
-363 KRLVVSALSKLH
+363 
-375 GLHVTDFL
+375 
-383 LVPPGALPKTTSGK
+383 
-397 ISRAACAKQYGAN
+397 
-410 KLQRSSNVPMT
+410 MT

-427 DKLQKWFREYLST
+427 DKLQKWFREYVST

-452 VPIRDLGLKSIDV
+452 VPIRDLVLKSIDV

-578 LKDVAG
+578 LKDVAV

-1099 GHDQDLLNTTEFAQP
+1099 GTT
-1114 ALFAVEVALYRLLM
+1114 
-1128 SWGVRPGLV
+1128 
-1137 LGHSVGELAAAH
+1137 
-1149 VAGALCLPDA
+1149 
-1159 AMLVAA
+1159 
-1165 RGRLMQALPAG
+1165 
-1176 GAMFAVQAREDEVA
+1176 
-1190 PMLGHDVSI
+1190 
-1199 AAVNG
+1199 
-1204 PASVVISGAHDAV
+1204 
-1217 SAIADRLRGQG
+1217 
-1228 RRVHRL
+1228 
-1234 AVSHAF
+1234 
-1240 HSALMEPMIAEFTA
+1240 
-1254 VAAELSVGLPTIPVI
+1254 
-1269 SNVTGQLVA
+1269 
-1278 DDFASAD
+1278 
-1285 YWARHIRAVVRFGD
+1285 
-1299 SVRSAH
+1299 
-1305 CAGASR
+1305 
-1311 FIEVGPGGGLT
+1311 
-1322 SLIEASLAD
+1322 
-1331 AQIVSVPTLR
+1331 
-1341 KDRPEPV
+1341 K
-1348 SVMTAAAQGFVSGM
+1348 
-1362 GLDWASVFS
+1362 
-1371 GYRPKR
+1371 
-1377 VELPTYA
+1377 
-1384 FQHQKFWLAPAP
+1384 
-1396 SVSDPTA
+1396 
-1403 AGQIGASDGGAEL
+1403 
-1416 LASSGFAARLAGRSA
+1416 
-1431 DEQLAAAI
+1431 
-1439 EVVCEHAAAVLGRD
+1439 
-1453 GAAGLDAGQAFA
+1453 
-1465 DSGFN
+1465 
-1470 SLSAVELRNR
+1470 
-1480 LTAVTAVTLPATA
+1480 
-1493 IFDHPTPT
+1493 
-1501 ELAQYLITQIDGHG
+1501 
-1515 SSAAAAA
+1515 
-1522 NPAER
+1522 
-1527 IDALTDLFLQA
+1527 
-1538 CDAGRDADGW
+1538 
-1548 KMVALASNTRERMSS
+1548 
-1563 PVRNNVSKNVALLAD
+1563 
-1578 GISDVVVICIP
+1578 IC
-1589 TLTVLSDQRE
+1589 
-1599 YRDIANAMTGRHSVY
+1599 
-1614 SLTLPGFDSSDALPQ
+1614 
-1629 NADMIVETVSNAIID
+1629 
-1644 VVGGSCRFVL
+1644 
-1654 SGYSSG
+1654 
-1660 GVLAYA
+1660 
-1666 LCSHL
+1666 
-1671 SVKHQ
+1671 
-1676 RNPLGVALIDTY
+1676 
-1688 LPSQIANPSMNEG
+1688 
-1701 FSPNDTGKGLS
+1701 
-1712 REVIRVARMLNR
+1712 
-1724 LTATRLTAAATY
+1724 
-1736 AAIFQAWE
+1736 
-1744 PGRSMA
+1744 
-1750 PVLNIVAKDRIA
+1750 
-1762 TVENLREERINRW
+1762 
-1775 RTAAAEAAYSVAEV
+1775 
-1789 PGDHFG
+1789 
-1795 MMSTSSEA
+1795 
-1803 IATEIHDWISGLVRG
+1803 
-1818 PHR
+1818 

>member
-1 MQYTSGSTAN
+1 MVS
-11 PRGVVLSMRNVTE
+11 RVLVHAYRV
-24 NVDQIIRNYF
+24 
-34 RHEGGAPRLPSS
+34 SS
-46 VVSWLPLYHDM
+46 
-57 GLMVG
+57 
-62 LFIPLFVGCPVIL
+62 
-75 TSPEAFIRKPA
+75 
-86 RWMQL
+86 
-91 LAKHQAPFSAAPNF
+91 
-105 AFDLA
+105 
-110 VAKTSEED
+110 
-118 MAGLDLGH
+118 
-126 VNTIINGAEQV
+126 
-137 QPNTITKFLRRFR
+137 
-150 PYNLMPAAVK
+150 
-160 PSYGMA
+160 
-166 EAVVYLATTK
+166 
-176 AGSPPTSTEFDADS
+176 
-190 LARGHAELST
+190 
-200 FETERATRLIR
+200 
-211 YHSDDKEPLLRI
+211 
-223 VDPDSN
+223 
-229 IELGPGRIG
+229 
-238 EIWIHG
+238 
-244 KNVSTG
+244 
-250 YHNADDA
+250 
-257 LNRDKFQASIREA
+257 
-270 SAGTPRSPWLR
+270 
-281 TGDLGFIVGDEFYIV
+281 
-296 GRMKDL
+296 
-302 IIQDGVNHYPDDIE
+302 
-316 TTVKEFTGGRVAA
+316 
-329 FSVSDDGVEH
+329 
-339 LVIAA
+339 
-344 EVRTEH
+344 
-350 GPDKVTIMDFSTI
+350 
-363 KRLVVSALSKLH
+363 
-375 GLHVTDFL
+375 
-383 LVPPGALPKTTSGK
+383 
-397 ISRAACAKQYGAN
+397 
-410 KLQRSSNVPMT
+410 
-421 DGSVTA
+421 
-427 DKLQKWFREYLST
+427 
-440 HIECHPNEVSLD
+440 NEVSLD

-1128 SWGVRPGLV
+1128 SWGVGPGLV

-1818 PHR
+1818 PHP

>member
-1 MQYTSGSTAN
+1 
-11 PRGVVLSMRNVTE
+11 
-24 NVDQIIRNYF
+24 
-34 RHEGGAPRLPSS
+34 
-46 VVSWLPLYHDM
+46 
-57 GLMVG
+57 
-62 LFIPLFVGCPVIL
+62 
-75 TSPEAFIRKPA
+75 
-86 RWMQL
+86 
-91 LAKHQAPFSAAPNF
+91 
-105 AFDLA
+105 
-110 VAKTSEED
+110 
-118 MAGLDLGH
+118 
-126 VNTIINGAEQV
+126 
-137 QPNTITKFLRRFR
+137 
-150 PYNLMPAAVK
+150 
-160 PSYGMA
+160 
-166 EAVVYLATTK
+166 
-176 AGSPPTSTEFDADS
+176 
-190 LARGHAELST
+190 
-200 FETERATRLIR
+200 
-211 YHSDDKEPLLRI
+211 
-223 VDPDSN
+223 
-229 IELGPGRIG
+229 
-238 EIWIHG
+238 
-244 KNVSTG
+244 
-250 YHNADDA
+250 
-257 LNRDKFQASIREA
+257 
-270 SAGTPRSPWLR
+270 
-281 TGDLGFIVGDEFYIV
+281 
-296 GRMKDL
+296 
-302 IIQDGVNHYPDDIE
+302 
-316 TTVKEFTGGRVAA
+316 
-329 FSVSDDGVEH
+329 
-339 LVIAA
+339 
-344 EVRTEH
+344 
-350 GPDKVTIMDFSTI
+350 
-363 KRLVVSALSKLH
+363 
-375 GLHVTDFL
+375 
-383 LVPPGALPKTTSGK
+383 
-397 ISRAACAKQYGAN
+397 
-410 KLQRSSNVPMT
+410 MT

-427 DKLQKWFREYLST
+427 DKLQKWFRKYLST

-1818 PHR
+1818 PHP

>member
-1 MQYTSGSTAN
+1 
-11 PRGVVLSMRNVTE
+11 
-24 NVDQIIRNYF
+24 
-34 RHEGGAPRLPSS
+34 
-46 VVSWLPLYHDM
+46 
-57 GLMVG
+57 
-62 LFIPLFVGCPVIL
+62 
-75 TSPEAFIRKPA
+75 
-86 RWMQL
+86 
-91 LAKHQAPFSAAPNF
+91 
-105 AFDLA
+105 
-110 VAKTSEED
+110 
-118 MAGLDLGH
+118 
-126 VNTIINGAEQV
+126 
-137 QPNTITKFLRRFR
+137 
-150 PYNLMPAAVK
+150 
-160 PSYGMA
+160 
-166 EAVVYLATTK
+166 
-176 AGSPPTSTEFDADS
+176 
-190 LARGHAELST
+190 
-200 FETERATRLIR
+200 
-211 YHSDDKEPLLRI
+211 
-223 VDPDSN
+223 
-229 IELGPGRIG
+229 
-238 EIWIHG
+238 
-244 KNVSTG
+244 
-250 YHNADDA
+250 
-257 LNRDKFQASIREA
+257 
-270 SAGTPRSPWLR
+270 
-281 TGDLGFIVGDEFYIV
+281 
-296 GRMKDL
+296 
-302 IIQDGVNHYPDDIE
+302 
-316 TTVKEFTGGRVAA
+316 
-329 FSVSDDGVEH
+329 
-339 LVIAA
+339 
-344 EVRTEH
+344 
-350 GPDKVTIMDFSTI
+350 
-363 KRLVVSALSKLH
+363 
-375 GLHVTDFL
+375 
-383 LVPPGALPKTTSGK
+383 
-397 ISRAACAKQYGAN
+397 
-410 KLQRSSNVPMT
+410 MT

-427 DKLQKWFREYLST
+427 DKLQKWFREYVST

-672 FLDIQGPSIV
+672 FLDIQGPPIV

-1527 IDALTDLFLQA
+1527 ID
-1538 CDAGRDADGW
+1538 
-1548 KMVALASNTRERMSS
+1548 
-1563 PVRNNVSKNVALLAD
+1563 SKNVALLAD

-1744 PGRSMA
+1744 LGRSMA

-1818 PHR
+1818 PHP

>member
-1 MQYTSGSTAN
+1 MVS
-11 PRGVVLSMRNVTE
+11 RVLVHAYRV
-24 NVDQIIRNYF
+24 
-34 RHEGGAPRLPSS
+34 SS
-46 VVSWLPLYHDM
+46 
-57 GLMVG
+57 
-62 LFIPLFVGCPVIL
+62 
-75 TSPEAFIRKPA
+75 
-86 RWMQL
+86 
-91 LAKHQAPFSAAPNF
+91 
-105 AFDLA
+105 
-110 VAKTSEED
+110 
-118 MAGLDLGH
+118 
-126 VNTIINGAEQV
+126 
-137 QPNTITKFLRRFR
+137 
-150 PYNLMPAAVK
+150 
-160 PSYGMA
+160 
-166 EAVVYLATTK
+166 
-176 AGSPPTSTEFDADS
+176 
-190 LARGHAELST
+190 
-200 FETERATRLIR
+200 
-211 YHSDDKEPLLRI
+211 
-223 VDPDSN
+223 
-229 IELGPGRIG
+229 
-238 EIWIHG
+238 
-244 KNVSTG
+244 
-250 YHNADDA
+250 
-257 LNRDKFQASIREA
+257 
-270 SAGTPRSPWLR
+270 
-281 TGDLGFIVGDEFYIV
+281 
-296 GRMKDL
+296 
-302 IIQDGVNHYPDDIE
+302 
-316 TTVKEFTGGRVAA
+316 
-329 FSVSDDGVEH
+329 
-339 LVIAA
+339 
-344 EVRTEH
+344 
-350 GPDKVTIMDFSTI
+350 
-363 KRLVVSALSKLH
+363 
-375 GLHVTDFL
+375 
-383 LVPPGALPKTTSGK
+383 
-397 ISRAACAKQYGAN
+397 
-410 KLQRSSNVPMT
+410 
-421 DGSVTA
+421 
-427 DKLQKWFREYLST
+427 
-440 HIECHPNEVSLD
+440 NEVSLD

-1775 RTAAAEAAYSVAEV
+1775 RTAAAEAAYSVAEL

-1818 PHR
+1818 PHP

>member
-1 MQYTSGSTAN
+1 
-11 PRGVVLSMRNVTE
+11 
-24 NVDQIIRNYF
+24 
-34 RHEGGAPRLPSS
+34 
-46 VVSWLPLYHDM
+46 
-57 GLMVG
+57 
-62 LFIPLFVGCPVIL
+62 
-75 TSPEAFIRKPA
+75 
-86 RWMQL
+86 
-91 LAKHQAPFSAAPNF
+91 
-105 AFDLA
+105 
-110 VAKTSEED
+110 
-118 MAGLDLGH
+118 
-126 VNTIINGAEQV
+126 
-137 QPNTITKFLRRFR
+137 
-150 PYNLMPAAVK
+150 
-160 PSYGMA
+160 
-166 EAVVYLATTK
+166 
-176 AGSPPTSTEFDADS
+176 
-190 LARGHAELST
+190 
-200 FETERATRLIR
+200 
-211 YHSDDKEPLLRI
+211 
-223 VDPDSN
+223 
-229 IELGPGRIG
+229 
-238 EIWIHG
+238 
-244 KNVSTG
+244 
-250 YHNADDA
+250 
-257 LNRDKFQASIREA
+257 
-270 SAGTPRSPWLR
+270 
-281 TGDLGFIVGDEFYIV
+281 
-296 GRMKDL
+296 
-302 IIQDGVNHYPDDIE
+302 
-316 TTVKEFTGGRVAA
+316 
-329 FSVSDDGVEH
+329 
-339 LVIAA
+339 
-344 EVRTEH
+344 
-350 GPDKVTIMDFSTI
+350 
-363 KRLVVSALSKLH
+363 
-375 GLHVTDFL
+375 
-383 LVPPGALPKTTSGK
+383 
-397 ISRAACAKQYGAN
+397 
-410 KLQRSSNVPMT
+410 MT

-1527 IDALTDLFLQA
+1527 IDALSDLFLQA

-1818 PHR
+1818 PHP

>member
-1 MQYTSGSTAN
+1 MVS
-11 PRGVVLSMRNVTE
+11 RVLVHAYRV
-24 NVDQIIRNYF
+24 
-34 RHEGGAPRLPSS
+34 SS
-46 VVSWLPLYHDM
+46 
-57 GLMVG
+57 
-62 LFIPLFVGCPVIL
+62 
-75 TSPEAFIRKPA
+75 
-86 RWMQL
+86 
-91 LAKHQAPFSAAPNF
+91 
-105 AFDLA
+105 
-110 VAKTSEED
+110 
-118 MAGLDLGH
+118 
-126 VNTIINGAEQV
+126 
-137 QPNTITKFLRRFR
+137 
-150 PYNLMPAAVK
+150 
-160 PSYGMA
+160 
-166 EAVVYLATTK
+166 
-176 AGSPPTSTEFDADS
+176 
-190 LARGHAELST
+190 
-200 FETERATRLIR
+200 
-211 YHSDDKEPLLRI
+211 
-223 VDPDSN
+223 
-229 IELGPGRIG
+229 
-238 EIWIHG
+238 
-244 KNVSTG
+244 
-250 YHNADDA
+250 
-257 LNRDKFQASIREA
+257 
-270 SAGTPRSPWLR
+270 
-281 TGDLGFIVGDEFYIV
+281 
-296 GRMKDL
+296 
-302 IIQDGVNHYPDDIE
+302 
-316 TTVKEFTGGRVAA
+316 
-329 FSVSDDGVEH
+329 
-339 LVIAA
+339 
-344 EVRTEH
+344 
-350 GPDKVTIMDFSTI
+350 
-363 KRLVVSALSKLH
+363 
-375 GLHVTDFL
+375 
-383 LVPPGALPKTTSGK
+383 
-397 ISRAACAKQYGAN
+397 
-410 KLQRSSNVPMT
+410 
-421 DGSVTA
+421 
-427 DKLQKWFREYLST
+427 
-440 HIECHPNEVSLD
+440 NEVSLD

-821 HGTGTSLGDRIE
+821 HGIGTSLGDRIE

-1818 PHR
+1818 PHP

>member
-1 MQYTSGSTAN
+1 MVS
-11 PRGVVLSMRNVTE
+11 RVLVHAYRV
-24 NVDQIIRNYF
+24 
-34 RHEGGAPRLPSS
+34 SS
-46 VVSWLPLYHDM
+46 
-57 GLMVG
+57 
-62 LFIPLFVGCPVIL
+62 
-75 TSPEAFIRKPA
+75 
-86 RWMQL
+86 
-91 LAKHQAPFSAAPNF
+91 
-105 AFDLA
+105 
-110 VAKTSEED
+110 
-118 MAGLDLGH
+118 
-126 VNTIINGAEQV
+126 
-137 QPNTITKFLRRFR
+137 
-150 PYNLMPAAVK
+150 
-160 PSYGMA
+160 
-166 EAVVYLATTK
+166 
-176 AGSPPTSTEFDADS
+176 
-190 LARGHAELST
+190 
-200 FETERATRLIR
+200 
-211 YHSDDKEPLLRI
+211 
-223 VDPDSN
+223 
-229 IELGPGRIG
+229 
-238 EIWIHG
+238 
-244 KNVSTG
+244 
-250 YHNADDA
+250 
-257 LNRDKFQASIREA
+257 
-270 SAGTPRSPWLR
+270 
-281 TGDLGFIVGDEFYIV
+281 
-296 GRMKDL
+296 
-302 IIQDGVNHYPDDIE
+302 
-316 TTVKEFTGGRVAA
+316 
-329 FSVSDDGVEH
+329 
-339 LVIAA
+339 
-344 EVRTEH
+344 
-350 GPDKVTIMDFSTI
+350 
-363 KRLVVSALSKLH
+363 
-375 GLHVTDFL
+375 
-383 LVPPGALPKTTSGK
+383 
-397 ISRAACAKQYGAN
+397 
-410 KLQRSSNVPMT
+410 
-421 DGSVTA
+421 
-427 DKLQKWFREYLST
+427 
-440 HIECHPNEVSLD
+440 NEVSLD

-1028 GVVAGRPEAGVVCGV
+1028 RVVAGRPEAGVVCGV

-1818 PHR
+1818 PHP

>member
-1 MQYTSGSTAN
+1 MVS
-11 PRGVVLSMRNVTE
+11 RVLVHAYRV
-24 NVDQIIRNYF
+24 
-34 RHEGGAPRLPSS
+34 SS
-46 VVSWLPLYHDM
+46 
-57 GLMVG
+57 
-62 LFIPLFVGCPVIL
+62 
-75 TSPEAFIRKPA
+75 
-86 RWMQL
+86 
-91 LAKHQAPFSAAPNF
+91 
-105 AFDLA
+105 
-110 VAKTSEED
+110 
-118 MAGLDLGH
+118 
-126 VNTIINGAEQV
+126 
-137 QPNTITKFLRRFR
+137 
-150 PYNLMPAAVK
+150 
-160 PSYGMA
+160 
-166 EAVVYLATTK
+166 
-176 AGSPPTSTEFDADS
+176 
-190 LARGHAELST
+190 
-200 FETERATRLIR
+200 
-211 YHSDDKEPLLRI
+211 
-223 VDPDSN
+223 
-229 IELGPGRIG
+229 
-238 EIWIHG
+238 
-244 KNVSTG
+244 
-250 YHNADDA
+250 
-257 LNRDKFQASIREA
+257 
-270 SAGTPRSPWLR
+270 
-281 TGDLGFIVGDEFYIV
+281 
-296 GRMKDL
+296 
-302 IIQDGVNHYPDDIE
+302 
-316 TTVKEFTGGRVAA
+316 
-329 FSVSDDGVEH
+329 
-339 LVIAA
+339 
-344 EVRTEH
+344 
-350 GPDKVTIMDFSTI
+350 
-363 KRLVVSALSKLH
+363 
-375 GLHVTDFL
+375 
-383 LVPPGALPKTTSGK
+383 
-397 ISRAACAKQYGAN
+397 
-410 KLQRSSNVPMT
+410 
-421 DGSVTA
+421 
-427 DKLQKWFREYLST
+427 
-440 HIECHPNEVSLD
+440 NEVSLD

-604 RLLLEVSWEALE
+604 PLLLEVSWEALE

-1818 PHR
+1818 PHP

>member
-1 MQYTSGSTAN
+1 MVS
-11 PRGVVLSMRNVTE
+11 RVLVHAYRV
-24 NVDQIIRNYF
+24 
-34 RHEGGAPRLPSS
+34 SS
-46 VVSWLPLYHDM
+46 
-57 GLMVG
+57 
-62 LFIPLFVGCPVIL
+62 
-75 TSPEAFIRKPA
+75 
-86 RWMQL
+86 
-91 LAKHQAPFSAAPNF
+91 
-105 AFDLA
+105 
-110 VAKTSEED
+110 
-118 MAGLDLGH
+118 
-126 VNTIINGAEQV
+126 
-137 QPNTITKFLRRFR
+137 
-150 PYNLMPAAVK
+150 
-160 PSYGMA
+160 
-166 EAVVYLATTK
+166 
-176 AGSPPTSTEFDADS
+176 
-190 LARGHAELST
+190 
-200 FETERATRLIR
+200 
-211 YHSDDKEPLLRI
+211 
-223 VDPDSN
+223 
-229 IELGPGRIG
+229 
-238 EIWIHG
+238 
-244 KNVSTG
+244 
-250 YHNADDA
+250 
-257 LNRDKFQASIREA
+257 
-270 SAGTPRSPWLR
+270 
-281 TGDLGFIVGDEFYIV
+281 
-296 GRMKDL
+296 
-302 IIQDGVNHYPDDIE
+302 
-316 TTVKEFTGGRVAA
+316 
-329 FSVSDDGVEH
+329 
-339 LVIAA
+339 
-344 EVRTEH
+344 
-350 GPDKVTIMDFSTI
+350 
-363 KRLVVSALSKLH
+363 
-375 GLHVTDFL
+375 
-383 LVPPGALPKTTSGK
+383 
-397 ISRAACAKQYGAN
+397 
-410 KLQRSSNVPMT
+410 
-421 DGSVTA
+421 
-427 DKLQKWFREYLST
+427 
-440 HIECHPNEVSLD
+440 NEVSLD

-672 FLDIQGPSIV
+672 FLDIQGPPIV

-1818 PHR
+1818 PHP

>member
-1 MQYTSGSTAN
+1 
-11 PRGVVLSMRNVTE
+11 
-24 NVDQIIRNYF
+24 
-34 RHEGGAPRLPSS
+34 
-46 VVSWLPLYHDM
+46 
-57 GLMVG
+57 
-62 LFIPLFVGCPVIL
+62 
-75 TSPEAFIRKPA
+75 
-86 RWMQL
+86 
-91 LAKHQAPFSAAPNF
+91 
-105 AFDLA
+105 
-110 VAKTSEED
+110 
-118 MAGLDLGH
+118 
-126 VNTIINGAEQV
+126 
-137 QPNTITKFLRRFR
+137 
-150 PYNLMPAAVK
+150 
-160 PSYGMA
+160 
-166 EAVVYLATTK
+166 
-176 AGSPPTSTEFDADS
+176 
-190 LARGHAELST
+190 
-200 FETERATRLIR
+200 
-211 YHSDDKEPLLRI
+211 
-223 VDPDSN
+223 
-229 IELGPGRIG
+229 
-238 EIWIHG
+238 
-244 KNVSTG
+244 
-250 YHNADDA
+250 
-257 LNRDKFQASIREA
+257 
-270 SAGTPRSPWLR
+270 
-281 TGDLGFIVGDEFYIV
+281 
-296 GRMKDL
+296 
-302 IIQDGVNHYPDDIE
+302 
-316 TTVKEFTGGRVAA
+316 
-329 FSVSDDGVEH
+329 
-339 LVIAA
+339 
-344 EVRTEH
+344 
-350 GPDKVTIMDFSTI
+350 
-363 KRLVVSALSKLH
+363 
-375 GLHVTDFL
+375 
-383 LVPPGALPKTTSGK
+383 
-397 ISRAACAKQYGAN
+397 
-410 KLQRSSNVPMT
+410 MT

-427 DKLQKWFREYLST
+427 DKLQKWFREYVST

-1299 SVRSAH
+1299 NVRSAH

-1818 PHR
+1818 PHP

>member
-1 MQYTSGSTAN
+1 MVSRVLVHAYRVTS
-11 PRGVVLSMRNVTE
+11 
-24 NVDQIIRNYF
+24 
-34 RHEGGAPRLPSS
+34 
-46 VVSWLPLYHDM
+46 
-57 GLMVG
+57 
-62 LFIPLFVGCPVIL
+62 
-75 TSPEAFIRKPA
+75 
-86 RWMQL
+86 
-91 LAKHQAPFSAAPNF
+91 
-105 AFDLA
+105 
-110 VAKTSEED
+110 
-118 MAGLDLGH
+118 
-126 VNTIINGAEQV
+126 
-137 QPNTITKFLRRFR
+137 
-150 PYNLMPAAVK
+150 
-160 PSYGMA
+160 
-166 EAVVYLATTK
+166 
-176 AGSPPTSTEFDADS
+176 
-190 LARGHAELST
+190 
-200 FETERATRLIR
+200 
-211 YHSDDKEPLLRI
+211 
-223 VDPDSN
+223 
-229 IELGPGRIG
+229 
-238 EIWIHG
+238 
-244 KNVSTG
+244 
-250 YHNADDA
+250 
-257 LNRDKFQASIREA
+257 
-270 SAGTPRSPWLR
+270 
-281 TGDLGFIVGDEFYIV
+281 
-296 GRMKDL
+296 
-302 IIQDGVNHYPDDIE
+302 
-316 TTVKEFTGGRVAA
+316 
-329 FSVSDDGVEH
+329 
-339 LVIAA
+339 
-344 EVRTEH
+344 
-350 GPDKVTIMDFSTI
+350 
-363 KRLVVSALSKLH
+363 
-375 GLHVTDFL
+375 
-383 LVPPGALPKTTSGK
+383 
-397 ISRAACAKQYGAN
+397 
-410 KLQRSSNVPMT
+410 
-421 DGSVTA
+421 
-427 DKLQKWFREYLST
+427 
-440 HIECHPNEVSLD
+440 NEVSLD

-1818 PHR
+1818 PHP

>member
-1 MQYTSGSTAN
+1 MVS
-11 PRGVVLSMRNVTE
+11 RVLVHAYRV
-24 NVDQIIRNYF
+24 
-34 RHEGGAPRLPSS
+34 SS
-46 VVSWLPLYHDM
+46 
-57 GLMVG
+57 
-62 LFIPLFVGCPVIL
+62 
-75 TSPEAFIRKPA
+75 
-86 RWMQL
+86 
-91 LAKHQAPFSAAPNF
+91 
-105 AFDLA
+105 
-110 VAKTSEED
+110 
-118 MAGLDLGH
+118 
-126 VNTIINGAEQV
+126 
-137 QPNTITKFLRRFR
+137 
-150 PYNLMPAAVK
+150 
-160 PSYGMA
+160 
-166 EAVVYLATTK
+166 
-176 AGSPPTSTEFDADS
+176 
-190 LARGHAELST
+190 
-200 FETERATRLIR
+200 
-211 YHSDDKEPLLRI
+211 
-223 VDPDSN
+223 
-229 IELGPGRIG
+229 
-238 EIWIHG
+238 
-244 KNVSTG
+244 
-250 YHNADDA
+250 
-257 LNRDKFQASIREA
+257 
-270 SAGTPRSPWLR
+270 
-281 TGDLGFIVGDEFYIV
+281 
-296 GRMKDL
+296 
-302 IIQDGVNHYPDDIE
+302 
-316 TTVKEFTGGRVAA
+316 
-329 FSVSDDGVEH
+329 
-339 LVIAA
+339 
-344 EVRTEH
+344 
-350 GPDKVTIMDFSTI
+350 
-363 KRLVVSALSKLH
+363 
-375 GLHVTDFL
+375 
-383 LVPPGALPKTTSGK
+383 
-397 ISRAACAKQYGAN
+397 
-410 KLQRSSNVPMT
+410 
-421 DGSVTA
+421 
-427 DKLQKWFREYLST
+427 
-440 HIECHPNEVSLD
+440 NEVSLD

-1204 PASVVISGAHDAV
+1204 PASVVISDAHDAV

-1818 PHR
+1818 PHP

>member
-1 MQYTSGSTAN
+1 
-11 PRGVVLSMRNVTE
+11 
-24 NVDQIIRNYF
+24 
-34 RHEGGAPRLPSS
+34 
-46 VVSWLPLYHDM
+46 
-57 GLMVG
+57 
-62 LFIPLFVGCPVIL
+62 
-75 TSPEAFIRKPA
+75 
-86 RWMQL
+86 
-91 LAKHQAPFSAAPNF
+91 
-105 AFDLA
+105 
-110 VAKTSEED
+110 
-118 MAGLDLGH
+118 
-126 VNTIINGAEQV
+126 
-137 QPNTITKFLRRFR
+137 
-150 PYNLMPAAVK
+150 
-160 PSYGMA
+160 
-166 EAVVYLATTK
+166 
-176 AGSPPTSTEFDADS
+176 
-190 LARGHAELST
+190 
-200 FETERATRLIR
+200 
-211 YHSDDKEPLLRI
+211 
-223 VDPDSN
+223 
-229 IELGPGRIG
+229 
-238 EIWIHG
+238 
-244 KNVSTG
+244 
-250 YHNADDA
+250 
-257 LNRDKFQASIREA
+257 
-270 SAGTPRSPWLR
+270 
-281 TGDLGFIVGDEFYIV
+281 
-296 GRMKDL
+296 
-302 IIQDGVNHYPDDIE
+302 
-316 TTVKEFTGGRVAA
+316 
-329 FSVSDDGVEH
+329 
-339 LVIAA
+339 
-344 EVRTEH
+344 
-350 GPDKVTIMDFSTI
+350 
-363 KRLVVSALSKLH
+363 
-375 GLHVTDFL
+375 
-383 LVPPGALPKTTSGK
+383 
-397 ISRAACAKQYGAN
+397 
-410 KLQRSSNVPMT
+410 MT

-790 MAPNPSAQIG
+790 MAPNPSAQIA

-1676 RNPLGVALIDTY
+1676 RNPLRVALIDTY

-1818 PHR
+1818 PHP

>member
-1 MQYTSGSTAN
+1 
-11 PRGVVLSMRNVTE
+11 
-24 NVDQIIRNYF
+24 
-34 RHEGGAPRLPSS
+34 
-46 VVSWLPLYHDM
+46 
-57 GLMVG
+57 
-62 LFIPLFVGCPVIL
+62 
-75 TSPEAFIRKPA
+75 
-86 RWMQL
+86 
-91 LAKHQAPFSAAPNF
+91 
-105 AFDLA
+105 
-110 VAKTSEED
+110 
-118 MAGLDLGH
+118 
-126 VNTIINGAEQV
+126 
-137 QPNTITKFLRRFR
+137 
-150 PYNLMPAAVK
+150 
-160 PSYGMA
+160 
-166 EAVVYLATTK
+166 
-176 AGSPPTSTEFDADS
+176 
-190 LARGHAELST
+190 
-200 FETERATRLIR
+200 
-211 YHSDDKEPLLRI
+211 
-223 VDPDSN
+223 
-229 IELGPGRIG
+229 
-238 EIWIHG
+238 
-244 KNVSTG
+244 
-250 YHNADDA
+250 
-257 LNRDKFQASIREA
+257 
-270 SAGTPRSPWLR
+270 
-281 TGDLGFIVGDEFYIV
+281 
-296 GRMKDL
+296 
-302 IIQDGVNHYPDDIE
+302 
-316 TTVKEFTGGRVAA
+316 
-329 FSVSDDGVEH
+329 
-339 LVIAA
+339 
-344 EVRTEH
+344 
-350 GPDKVTIMDFSTI
+350 
-363 KRLVVSALSKLH
+363 
-375 GLHVTDFL
+375 
-383 LVPPGALPKTTSGK
+383 
-397 ISRAACAKQYGAN
+397 
-410 KLQRSSNVPMT
+410 MT

-427 DKLQKWFREYLST
+427 DKLQKWFREYVST

-1176 GAMFAVQAREDEVA
+1176 GAMFAVQAREDKVA

-1818 PHR
+1818 PHP

>member
-1 MQYTSGSTAN
+1 
-11 PRGVVLSMRNVTE
+11 
-24 NVDQIIRNYF
+24 
-34 RHEGGAPRLPSS
+34 
-46 VVSWLPLYHDM
+46 
-57 GLMVG
+57 
-62 LFIPLFVGCPVIL
+62 
-75 TSPEAFIRKPA
+75 
-86 RWMQL
+86 
-91 LAKHQAPFSAAPNF
+91 
-105 AFDLA
+105 
-110 VAKTSEED
+110 
-118 MAGLDLGH
+118 
-126 VNTIINGAEQV
+126 
-137 QPNTITKFLRRFR
+137 
-150 PYNLMPAAVK
+150 
-160 PSYGMA
+160 
-166 EAVVYLATTK
+166 
-176 AGSPPTSTEFDADS
+176 
-190 LARGHAELST
+190 
-200 FETERATRLIR
+200 
-211 YHSDDKEPLLRI
+211 
-223 VDPDSN
+223 
-229 IELGPGRIG
+229 
-238 EIWIHG
+238 
-244 KNVSTG
+244 
-250 YHNADDA
+250 
-257 LNRDKFQASIREA
+257 
-270 SAGTPRSPWLR
+270 
-281 TGDLGFIVGDEFYIV
+281 
-296 GRMKDL
+296 
-302 IIQDGVNHYPDDIE
+302 
-316 TTVKEFTGGRVAA
+316 
-329 FSVSDDGVEH
+329 
-339 LVIAA
+339 
-344 EVRTEH
+344 
-350 GPDKVTIMDFSTI
+350 
-363 KRLVVSALSKLH
+363 
-375 GLHVTDFL
+375 
-383 LVPPGALPKTTSGK
+383 
-397 ISRAACAKQYGAN
+397 
-410 KLQRSSNVPMT
+410 MT

-616 HAGIIPESLRLS
+616 HVGIIPESLRLS

-1114 ALFAVEVALYRLLM
+1114 ALFAVEVALYRLVM

-1527 IDALTDLFLQA
+1527 IDALTDVFLQA

-1818 PHR
+1818 PHP

>member
-1 MQYTSGSTAN
+1 
-11 PRGVVLSMRNVTE
+11 
-24 NVDQIIRNYF
+24 
-34 RHEGGAPRLPSS
+34 
-46 VVSWLPLYHDM
+46 
-57 GLMVG
+57 
-62 LFIPLFVGCPVIL
+62 
-75 TSPEAFIRKPA
+75 
-86 RWMQL
+86 
-91 LAKHQAPFSAAPNF
+91 
-105 AFDLA
+105 
-110 VAKTSEED
+110 
-118 MAGLDLGH
+118 
-126 VNTIINGAEQV
+126 
-137 QPNTITKFLRRFR
+137 
-150 PYNLMPAAVK
+150 
-160 PSYGMA
+160 
-166 EAVVYLATTK
+166 
-176 AGSPPTSTEFDADS
+176 
-190 LARGHAELST
+190 
-200 FETERATRLIR
+200 
-211 YHSDDKEPLLRI
+211 
-223 VDPDSN
+223 
-229 IELGPGRIG
+229 
-238 EIWIHG
+238 
-244 KNVSTG
+244 
-250 YHNADDA
+250 
-257 LNRDKFQASIREA
+257 
-270 SAGTPRSPWLR
+270 
-281 TGDLGFIVGDEFYIV
+281 
-296 GRMKDL
+296 
-302 IIQDGVNHYPDDIE
+302 
-316 TTVKEFTGGRVAA
+316 
-329 FSVSDDGVEH
+329 
-339 LVIAA
+339 
-344 EVRTEH
+344 
-350 GPDKVTIMDFSTI
+350 
-363 KRLVVSALSKLH
+363 
-375 GLHVTDFL
+375 
-383 LVPPGALPKTTSGK
+383 
-397 ISRAACAKQYGAN
+397 
-410 KLQRSSNVPMT
+410 MT

-427 DKLQKWFREYLST
+427 DKLQKWFREYVST

-741 DKSADGMVRGEG
+741 DKYADGMVRGEG

-1818 PHR
+1818 PHP

>member
-1 MQYTSGSTAN
+1 MVS
-11 PRGVVLSMRNVTE
+11 RVLVHAYRV
-24 NVDQIIRNYF
+24 
-34 RHEGGAPRLPSS
+34 SS
-46 VVSWLPLYHDM
+46 
-57 GLMVG
+57 
-62 LFIPLFVGCPVIL
+62 
-75 TSPEAFIRKPA
+75 
-86 RWMQL
+86 
-91 LAKHQAPFSAAPNF
+91 
-105 AFDLA
+105 
-110 VAKTSEED
+110 
-118 MAGLDLGH
+118 
-126 VNTIINGAEQV
+126 
-137 QPNTITKFLRRFR
+137 
-150 PYNLMPAAVK
+150 
-160 PSYGMA
+160 
-166 EAVVYLATTK
+166 
-176 AGSPPTSTEFDADS
+176 
-190 LARGHAELST
+190 
-200 FETERATRLIR
+200 
-211 YHSDDKEPLLRI
+211 
-223 VDPDSN
+223 
-229 IELGPGRIG
+229 
-238 EIWIHG
+238 
-244 KNVSTG
+244 
-250 YHNADDA
+250 
-257 LNRDKFQASIREA
+257 
-270 SAGTPRSPWLR
+270 
-281 TGDLGFIVGDEFYIV
+281 
-296 GRMKDL
+296 
-302 IIQDGVNHYPDDIE
+302 
-316 TTVKEFTGGRVAA
+316 
-329 FSVSDDGVEH
+329 
-339 LVIAA
+339 
-344 EVRTEH
+344 
-350 GPDKVTIMDFSTI
+350 
-363 KRLVVSALSKLH
+363 
-375 GLHVTDFL
+375 
-383 LVPPGALPKTTSGK
+383 
-397 ISRAACAKQYGAN
+397 
-410 KLQRSSNVPMT
+410 
-421 DGSVTA
+421 
-427 DKLQKWFREYLST
+427 
-440 HIECHPNEVSLD
+440 NEVSLD

-776 TGSAVNQDGKSNGI
+776 TGSPVNQDGKSNGI

-1818 PHR
+1818 PHP

>member
-1 MQYTSGSTAN
+1 
-11 PRGVVLSMRNVTE
+11 
-24 NVDQIIRNYF
+24 
-34 RHEGGAPRLPSS
+34 
-46 VVSWLPLYHDM
+46 
-57 GLMVG
+57 
-62 LFIPLFVGCPVIL
+62 
-75 TSPEAFIRKPA
+75 
-86 RWMQL
+86 
-91 LAKHQAPFSAAPNF
+91 
-105 AFDLA
+105 
-110 VAKTSEED
+110 
-118 MAGLDLGH
+118 
-126 VNTIINGAEQV
+126 
-137 QPNTITKFLRRFR
+137 
-150 PYNLMPAAVK
+150 
-160 PSYGMA
+160 
-166 EAVVYLATTK
+166 
-176 AGSPPTSTEFDADS
+176 
-190 LARGHAELST
+190 
-200 FETERATRLIR
+200 
-211 YHSDDKEPLLRI
+211 
-223 VDPDSN
+223 
-229 IELGPGRIG
+229 
-238 EIWIHG
+238 
-244 KNVSTG
+244 
-250 YHNADDA
+250 
-257 LNRDKFQASIREA
+257 
-270 SAGTPRSPWLR
+270 
-281 TGDLGFIVGDEFYIV
+281 
-296 GRMKDL
+296 
-302 IIQDGVNHYPDDIE
+302 
-316 TTVKEFTGGRVAA
+316 
-329 FSVSDDGVEH
+329 
-339 LVIAA
+339 
-344 EVRTEH
+344 
-350 GPDKVTIMDFSTI
+350 
-363 KRLVVSALSKLH
+363 
-375 GLHVTDFL
+375 
-383 LVPPGALPKTTSGK
+383 
-397 ISRAACAKQYGAN
+397 
-410 KLQRSSNVPMT
+410 MT
-421 DGSVTA
+421 DGSVTS
-427 DKLQKWFREYLST
+427 DKLQKWFREYVST

-1818 PHR
+1818 PHP

>member
-1 MQYTSGSTAN
+1 
-11 PRGVVLSMRNVTE
+11 
-24 NVDQIIRNYF
+24 
-34 RHEGGAPRLPSS
+34 
-46 VVSWLPLYHDM
+46 
-57 GLMVG
+57 
-62 LFIPLFVGCPVIL
+62 
-75 TSPEAFIRKPA
+75 
-86 RWMQL
+86 
-91 LAKHQAPFSAAPNF
+91 
-105 AFDLA
+105 
-110 VAKTSEED
+110 
-118 MAGLDLGH
+118 
-126 VNTIINGAEQV
+126 
-137 QPNTITKFLRRFR
+137 
-150 PYNLMPAAVK
+150 
-160 PSYGMA
+160 
-166 EAVVYLATTK
+166 
-176 AGSPPTSTEFDADS
+176 
-190 LARGHAELST
+190 
-200 FETERATRLIR
+200 
-211 YHSDDKEPLLRI
+211 
-223 VDPDSN
+223 
-229 IELGPGRIG
+229 
-238 EIWIHG
+238 
-244 KNVSTG
+244 
-250 YHNADDA
+250 
-257 LNRDKFQASIREA
+257 
-270 SAGTPRSPWLR
+270 
-281 TGDLGFIVGDEFYIV
+281 
-296 GRMKDL
+296 
-302 IIQDGVNHYPDDIE
+302 
-316 TTVKEFTGGRVAA
+316 
-329 FSVSDDGVEH
+329 
-339 LVIAA
+339 
-344 EVRTEH
+344 
-350 GPDKVTIMDFSTI
+350 
-363 KRLVVSALSKLH
+363 
-375 GLHVTDFL
+375 
-383 LVPPGALPKTTSGK
+383 
-397 ISRAACAKQYGAN
+397 
-410 KLQRSSNVPMT
+410 MT

-1470 SLSAVELRNR
+1470 SLSAVDLRNR

-1795 MMSTSSEA
+1795 MMSTSSEV

>member
-1 MQYTSGSTAN
+1 
-11 PRGVVLSMRNVTE
+11 
-24 NVDQIIRNYF
+24 
-34 RHEGGAPRLPSS
+34 
-46 VVSWLPLYHDM
+46 
-57 GLMVG
+57 
-62 LFIPLFVGCPVIL
+62 
-75 TSPEAFIRKPA
+75 
-86 RWMQL
+86 
-91 LAKHQAPFSAAPNF
+91 
-105 AFDLA
+105 
-110 VAKTSEED
+110 
-118 MAGLDLGH
+118 
-126 VNTIINGAEQV
+126 
-137 QPNTITKFLRRFR
+137 
-150 PYNLMPAAVK
+150 
-160 PSYGMA
+160 
-166 EAVVYLATTK
+166 
-176 AGSPPTSTEFDADS
+176 
-190 LARGHAELST
+190 
-200 FETERATRLIR
+200 
-211 YHSDDKEPLLRI
+211 
-223 VDPDSN
+223 
-229 IELGPGRIG
+229 
-238 EIWIHG
+238 
-244 KNVSTG
+244 
-250 YHNADDA
+250 
-257 LNRDKFQASIREA
+257 
-270 SAGTPRSPWLR
+270 
-281 TGDLGFIVGDEFYIV
+281 
-296 GRMKDL
+296 
-302 IIQDGVNHYPDDIE
+302 
-316 TTVKEFTGGRVAA
+316 
-329 FSVSDDGVEH
+329 
-339 LVIAA
+339 
-344 EVRTEH
+344 
-350 GPDKVTIMDFSTI
+350 
-363 KRLVVSALSKLH
+363 
-375 GLHVTDFL
+375 
-383 LVPPGALPKTTSGK
+383 
-397 ISRAACAKQYGAN
+397 
-410 KLQRSSNVPMT
+410 MT

-703 WDCDIALVGGTNVLI
+703 WDCDIALVGATNVLI

-1114 ALFAVEVALYRLLM
+1114 ALFAVEVALYRLVM

-1527 IDALTDLFLQA
+1527 IDALTDVFLQA

-1818 PHR
+1818 PHP

>member
-1 MQYTSGSTAN
+1 
-11 PRGVVLSMRNVTE
+11 
-24 NVDQIIRNYF
+24 
-34 RHEGGAPRLPSS
+34 
-46 VVSWLPLYHDM
+46 
-57 GLMVG
+57 
-62 LFIPLFVGCPVIL
+62 
-75 TSPEAFIRKPA
+75 
-86 RWMQL
+86 
-91 LAKHQAPFSAAPNF
+91 
-105 AFDLA
+105 
-110 VAKTSEED
+110 
-118 MAGLDLGH
+118 
-126 VNTIINGAEQV
+126 
-137 QPNTITKFLRRFR
+137 
-150 PYNLMPAAVK
+150 
-160 PSYGMA
+160 
-166 EAVVYLATTK
+166 
-176 AGSPPTSTEFDADS
+176 
-190 LARGHAELST
+190 
-200 FETERATRLIR
+200 
-211 YHSDDKEPLLRI
+211 
-223 VDPDSN
+223 
-229 IELGPGRIG
+229 
-238 EIWIHG
+238 
-244 KNVSTG
+244 
-250 YHNADDA
+250 
-257 LNRDKFQASIREA
+257 
-270 SAGTPRSPWLR
+270 
-281 TGDLGFIVGDEFYIV
+281 
-296 GRMKDL
+296 
-302 IIQDGVNHYPDDIE
+302 
-316 TTVKEFTGGRVAA
+316 
-329 FSVSDDGVEH
+329 
-339 LVIAA
+339 
-344 EVRTEH
+344 
-350 GPDKVTIMDFSTI
+350 
-363 KRLVVSALSKLH
+363 
-375 GLHVTDFL
+375 
-383 LVPPGALPKTTSGK
+383 
-397 ISRAACAKQYGAN
+397 
-410 KLQRSSNVPMT
+410 MT

-427 DKLQKWFREYLST
+427 DKLQKWFREYVST

-646 ASAQQKSTIWDNT
+646 ASAQQKSTIWDST

-1818 PHR
+1818 PHP

>member
-1 MQYTSGSTAN
+1 M
-11 PRGVVLSMRNVTE
+11 
-24 NVDQIIRNYF
+24 
-34 RHEGGAPRLPSS
+34 
-46 VVSWLPLYHDM
+46 
-57 GLMVG
+57 
-62 LFIPLFVGCPVIL
+62 
-75 TSPEAFIRKPA
+75 
-86 RWMQL
+86 
-91 LAKHQAPFSAAPNF
+91 
-105 AFDLA
+105 
-110 VAKTSEED
+110 
-118 MAGLDLGH
+118 
-126 VNTIINGAEQV
+126 
-137 QPNTITKFLRRFR
+137 
-150 PYNLMPAAVK
+150 
-160 PSYGMA
+160 
-166 EAVVYLATTK
+166 
-176 AGSPPTSTEFDADS
+176 
-190 LARGHAELST
+190 
-200 FETERATRLIR
+200 
-211 YHSDDKEPLLRI
+211 
-223 VDPDSN
+223 
-229 IELGPGRIG
+229 
-238 EIWIHG
+238 
-244 KNVSTG
+244 
-250 YHNADDA
+250 
-257 LNRDKFQASIREA
+257 
-270 SAGTPRSPWLR
+270 
-281 TGDLGFIVGDEFYIV
+281 
-296 GRMKDL
+296 
-302 IIQDGVNHYPDDIE
+302 
-316 TTVKEFTGGRVAA
+316 
-329 FSVSDDGVEH
+329 
-339 LVIAA
+339 
-344 EVRTEH
+344 
-350 GPDKVTIMDFSTI
+350 
-363 KRLVVSALSKLH
+363 
-375 GLHVTDFL
+375 
-383 LVPPGALPKTTSGK
+383 
-397 ISRAACAKQYGAN
+397 
-410 KLQRSSNVPMT
+410 
-421 DGSVTA
+421 
-427 DKLQKWFREYLST
+427 
-440 HIECHPNEVSLD
+440 
-452 VPIRDLGLKSIDV
+452 KSIDV

-672 FLDIQGPSIV
+672 FLDIQGPPIV

-1818 PHR
+1818 PHP